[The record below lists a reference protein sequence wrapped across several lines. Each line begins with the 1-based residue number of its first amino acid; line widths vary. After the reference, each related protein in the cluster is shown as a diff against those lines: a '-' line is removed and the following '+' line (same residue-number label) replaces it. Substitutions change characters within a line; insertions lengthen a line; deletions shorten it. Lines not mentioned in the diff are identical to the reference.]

1 MAVVDSTASPRKTF
15 SCTDA
20 SASRP
25 LEVRAGE
32 SATSYRLYAFGAGI
46 CVKRRL
52 CVTAQ
57 RELAF
62 YAMFDDESQFLQWCD
77 ADAIKLSHP
86 LLHSRLRQAGCDLL
100 AGTNSLCG
108 AGLLTNDG

>member
-1 MAVVDSTASPRKTF
+1 MAVVDSEARKTS

-25 LEVRAGE
+25 LEVRADE

-46 CVKRRL
+46 CVERRL
-52 CVTAQ
+52 SVTRR

-77 ADAIKLSHP
+77 ADAIRLSHP

-100 AGTNSLCG
+100 AGTKSMCA
-108 AGLLTNDG
+108 AGLPTNDG